1 MAKIE
6 GFAKRWS
13 LTGLTALVDHWWHFW
28 NWINNVG
35 TSITVEYTTED
46 YAHIFATNYESSFHL
61 CQIAHPLLKASGAG
75 IIVFNSSA
83 SSLVHVSGTSIYRP
97 TKAAMNQLTRHL
109 ACEWAKDG
117 IRVNGVVPWF
127 INTPLVEHLVK
138 DKTFLDGLM
147 SRTPLK
153 RPGEVE
159 EVSSLVAYLCLP
171 AASYITGQVIVVDG
185 GFTICGFQFQRPE
198 F

>member
-127 INTPLVEHLVK
+127 INTPLVEHEESLGA
-138 DKTFLDGLM
+138 T
-147 SRTPLK
+147 LK
-153 RPGEVE
+153 
-159 EVSSLVAYLCLP
+159 LCP
-171 AASYITGQVIVVDG
+171 CD
-185 GFTICGFQFQRPE
+185 P
-198 F
+198 